1 MQFTIR
7 FFLLIVLLLFTTALA
22 AQEILPLSEVKPGQT
37 GVARTVFSGNTIEEF
52 GIKVVDVLQN
62 FFPKRNL
69 IIVELTGPK
78 AELVGPARGMSGSPV
93 YIDGKLAGA
102 LAYGLASFLKT
113 PLMGVTPI
121 EEMLEI
127 FDRESQRDNELA
139 AYAMDDHGKFI
150 EMALGL
156 REASWENFLSAASL
170 MTEGNVRKLDV
181 QPIALPLIFS
191 GFLPSVLADIAP
203 ALKPLGFEATIGGSA
218 MSSSGVDDLQPGS
231 AVGGVLVAGDAGIEA
246 VGTVTY
252 RRGNQVLAFGHPFF
266 GNGPINLPMSSARV
280 LATLPSLE
288 FSNKLAVGTG
298 IIGALRQDRMTGIYG
313 TIGDVAPMPPVIV
326 RYENEGGI
334 ASQFNFSF
342 AEEKSLAT
350 LMPLFVRVTLIEA
363 LQSARLATGENSLRV
378 QGVIRLH
385 SAVNKPAEEVEIPID
400 NFYSGVEIFSGMA
413 FLNSI
418 LQSTGDI
425 AAMLGAV
432 MANKF
437 QPVGVK
443 EVSLK
448 FSSFA
453 GRRAATLEQVWLDR
467 SSVAPG
473 DSLTVFARL
482 RRHQG
487 GSQQIEQRIAV
498 PRDIG
503 AGPLSVVV
511 GSSDELTRLEARG
524 NPIRFQPQSLNHL
537 IELLKRRR
545 RNDVLN
551 IQLRQSDR
559 GVIIDGEEM
568 PSLPP
573 SIYTV
578 MQPPNARGKT
588 SVTRERTLAEVT
600 RSLSFVVSGLTT
612 VKLSVQQK
620 VSRAQ

>member
-1 MQFTIR
+1 MQFSIR
-7 FFLLIVLLLFTTALA
+7 FFLLVFLLVSATSLA
-22 AQEILPLSEVKPGQT
+22 AQEILPLPEVKPGQT
-37 GVARTVFSGNTIEEF
+37 GVARTVFSGNNIEEF
-52 GIKVVDVLQN
+52 GVKVVDVLHN
-62 FFPKRNL
+62 FSPKRNL

-78 AELVGPARGMSGSPV
+78 AEFTGPARGMSGSPV
-93 YIDGKLAGA
+93 YIDGKLVGA

-150 EMALGL
+150 EIALGL
-156 REASWENFLSAASL
+156 REPSWENFLSAASL
-170 MTEGNVRKLDV
+170 VHESSLKPLGV
-181 QPIALPLIFS
+181 QPISLPLIFS
-191 GFLPSVLADIAP
+191 GFMPSVLTDIAP
-203 ALKPLGFEATIGGSA
+203 ALKALGFETMIGGSGA
-218 MSSSGVDDLQPGS
+218 PSPGIDDLQPGS
-231 AVGGVLVAGDAGIEA
+231 PVSGVLVAGDAGIEA
-246 VGTVTY
+246 SGTVTY
-252 RRGNQVLAFGHPFF
+252 RRGNQILAFGHPFF

-288 FSNKLAVGTG
+288 FSSKLAISTG
-298 IIGALRQDRMTGIYG
+298 IVGALRQDRMTGIFG
-313 TIGDVAPMPPVIV
+313 VVGEVAPMSPVTV
-326 RYENEGGI
+326 RYQNEGGI
-334 ASQFNFSF
+334 ASEFNFSF
-342 AEEKSLAT
+342 TEEKSLST

-363 LQSARLATGENSLRV
+363 LQSARLATGENSLAV
-378 QGVIRLH
+378 QGMIRLQL
-385 SAVNKPAEEVEIPID
+385 AGNKPGDEIEIPLD
-400 NFYSGVEIFSGMA
+400 NFYSGQELFSGFT

-437 QPVGVK
+437 QPVNVK
-443 EVSLK
+443 EVSLR

-453 GRRAATLEQVWLDR
+453 GRRSTTLEQVWLDR
-467 SSVAPG
+467 STVTPG
-473 DSLTVFARL
+473 DTLTVFARL

-487 GSQQIEQRIAV
+487 GSQQVEQRLMI

-503 AGPLSVVV
+503 SGALSVVV

-524 NPIRFQPQSLNHL
+524 NPMRFQPQSLSQL
-537 IELLKRRR
+537 VELLKRRR

-559 GVIIDGEEM
+559 GVIVDGEEM

-573 SIYTV
+573 SIYSV
-578 MQPPNARGKT
+578 VQPPNARGKT
-588 SVTRERTLAEVT
+588 SVIRERTLVEVS
-600 RSLSFVVSGLTT
+600 RSLPGVVSGLTT
-612 VKLSVQQK
+612 VKLNLQQK
-620 VSRAQ
+620 